1 MKKGLLITF
10 IIFSLIKSF
19 SQSDSTFV
27 RKEGLYLNFDQF
39 KKNQPISK
47 SQIITKI
54 DTSQLDFFTK
64 VVMQKEIKIIDE
76 NQQEKIIS
84 PKDLWGYFQNGIL
97 YIYFDNAFY
106 KVPVLGAISYFI
118 GTQEVV
124 YYTGMGM
131 GVGYPYGVAGV
142 PVKTREMKEFLLDYF
157 TGKVYPF
164 SIENLETLL
173 QKDESIYNEF
183 NALSYRQKKKKYSY
197 YIRKFNDKFK
207 VE

>member
-10 IIFSLIKSF
+10 IIFSLVKSF

-64 VVMQKEIKIIDE
+64 VVMQKEIKIFDE

>member
-76 NQQEKIIS
+76 NQQEKMIS

>member
-47 SQIITKI
+47 SQIISKI

-183 NALSYRQKKKKYSY
+183 NSLSYRQKKKKYSY